1 MAGRIEDAH
10 RLLDTVTGSLR
21 TAEWYFLMGNVLQ
34 RKGWLADARTYFE
47 EAVRR
52 KVAYVPGT
60 HFYAHGGHDNTLR
73 LNFTMADEAQIE
85 KGMQLLG
92 ELFTDGGNK

>member
-1 MAGRIEDAH
+1 MQLQ
-10 RLLDTVTGSLR
+10 LLMQVLFQAELAEGISA
-21 TAEWYFLMGNVLQ
+21 TAL
-34 RKGWLADARTYFE
+34 FE

-60 HFYAHGGHDNTLR
+60 HFYAQGGHDNTLR

-92 ELFTDGGNK
+92 ELFTDGGNERR